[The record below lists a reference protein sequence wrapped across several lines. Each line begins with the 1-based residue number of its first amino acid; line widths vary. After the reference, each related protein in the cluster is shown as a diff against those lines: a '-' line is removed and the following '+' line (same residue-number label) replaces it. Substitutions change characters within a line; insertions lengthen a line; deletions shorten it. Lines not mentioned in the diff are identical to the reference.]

1 MRSILAVSLLVAAAQ
16 PARAQT
22 EEQLRTFFE
31 GRAVIVRMEMP
42 GAQEGVDVYPGRL
55 QPIDF
60 PRHAGRLK
68 EYGTALRRGD
78 EVLVTKV
85 KVKKDLIE
93 FQLGGGG
100 YGTFGDDASSSVH
113 VPAAAKT
120 QREKNLEKDI
130 ERTKDPVLKRALSE
144 ERDALRKERE
154 REDARNRAQAAQ
166 AQQIKEAN
174 IRQRRLEGGSRFNI
188 RYEPAVPYEAL
199 KPEMV
204 MQVLAEYIDF
214 SPVTAVTGV
223 KAATSTTPQSQ
234 PDELR
239 KGLTVGEVDQM
250 LGRPE
255 SIAQR
260 MEGTLSVSSSSY
272 RSRGRVVVADFVEG
286 VLVRFTIR
294 SE

>member
-1 MRSILAVSLLVAAAQ
+1 MRSILAVSLLVAATQ
-16 PARAQT
+16 PAQAQT

-31 GRAVIVRMEMP
+31 GKAVIVRMEMP

-68 EYGTALRRGD
+68 EYGTAIRRGD

-113 VPAAAKT
+113 VPAASKT

-130 ERTKDPVLKRALSE
+130 EKTRDPVLKRALSE

-188 RYEPAVPYEAL
+188 RYEPAVPFEAL

-204 MQVLAEYIDF
+204 MQALAEYIDF
-214 SPVTAVTGV
+214 SPVTGATGV
-223 KAATSTTPQSQ
+223 KAATNTTHQ

>member
-1 MRSILAVSLLVAAAQ
+1 M
-16 PARAQT
+16 
-22 EEQLRTFFE
+22 
-31 GRAVIVRMEMP
+31 
-42 GAQEGVDVYPGRL
+42 
-55 QPIDF
+55 
-60 PRHAGRLK
+60 
-68 EYGTALRRGD
+68 
-78 EVLVTKV
+78 
-85 KVKKDLIE
+85 
-93 FQLGGGG
+93 
-100 YGTFGDDASSSVH
+100 
-113 VPAAAKT
+113 
-120 QREKNLEKDI
+120 
-130 ERTKDPVLKRALSE
+130 LKRALSE

-188 RYEPAVPYEAL
+188 RYEPAVPLEAL

-204 MQVLAEYIDF
+204 MQALAEYIEIL
-214 SPVTAVTGV
+214 PVTGATGV
-223 KAATSTTPQSQ
+223 KAATNTTQ